1 MYHLVSP
8 SVCPAASLSQISDS
22 ENIPDASEP
31 AKKKTKLEEVK
42 DFLEMTTQTPSL
54 SLSTL
59 SEVLHQVKREMAT
72 YIFES
77 TGERPACLQ
86 KIFRAIKTLPPTSV
100 EAERAFSSAGLFIT
114 KIRSQLSDRS
124 IDSLC
129 FLRYFQ
135 NRE

>member
-31 AKKKTKLEEVK
+31 AKKKTKHKELK
-42 DFLEMTTQTPSL
+42 DFLEMTTPTPSL

-59 SEVLHQVKREMAT
+59 SEVLHQVKREMA
-72 YIFES
+72 IFES

>member
-22 ENIPDASEP
+22 ENIPDALEP
-31 AKKKTKLEEVK
+31 AKKKTKLEELK
-42 DFLEMTTQTPSL
+42 DFLEMTTPTPSL

-59 SEVLHQVKREMAT
+59 SEVLHQVKHEMA
-72 YIFES
+72 IFES

-86 KIFRAIKTLPPTSV
+86 KIFRAIKTLPPKSV

-114 KIRSQLSDRS
+114 KIQSQLSDRS

-129 FLRYFQ
+129 YLRYFQ
-135 NRE
+135 NWE

>member
-72 YIFES
+72 CIFES
-77 TGERPACLQ
+77 TGE
-86 KIFRAIKTLPPTSV
+86 
-100 EAERAFSSAGLFIT
+100 
-114 KIRSQLSDRS
+114 
-124 IDSLC
+124 
-129 FLRYFQ
+129 
-135 NRE
+135 

>member
-1 MYHLVSP
+1 MVSP

-31 AKKKTKLEEVK
+31 AKKKTKLEELK
-42 DFLEMTTQTPSL
+42 DFLEMTTPTPSL

-59 SEVLHQVKREMAT
+59 SDVLHQVTREMA
-72 YIFES
+72 IFES
-77 TGERPACLQ
+77 TGELPACLQ
-86 KIFRAIKTLPPTSV
+86 KIFRAIKTLPPKSV
-100 EAERAFSSAGLFIT
+100 EAERAFSSAGRFIT
-114 KIRSQLSDRS
+114 KIRSQLSNRS

>member
-31 AKKKTKLEEVK
+31 AKKKTKLKELK
-42 DFLEMTTQTPSL
+42 DFLEMTTPTPSL

-59 SEVLHQVKREMAT
+59 SEVLHQVKREMA
-72 YIFES
+72 IFES

-100 EAERAFSSAGLFIT
+100 EAERAFSCAGLFIT

-124 IDSLC
+124 IDTLC

>member
-31 AKKKTKLEEVK
+31 AKKKTKLKELK
-42 DFLEMTTQTPSL
+42 DFLEMTTPTPSL

-59 SEVLHQVKREMAT
+59 SEVLHQVKREMA
-72 YIFES
+72 IFKS

-100 EAERAFSSAGLFIT
+100 EAERAFSCAGLFIT

-124 IDSLC
+124 IDTLC

>member
-31 AKKKTKLEEVK
+31 AKKKTKLKELK
-42 DFLEMTTQTPSL
+42 DFLEMTTPTPSL

-59 SEVLHQVKREMAT
+59 SEVLHQVKREMT
-72 YIFES
+72 IFES

-86 KIFRAIKTLPPTSV
+86 KIFRAIKTLPPKSV

>member
-31 AKKKTKLEEVK
+31 AKKKTKLEELK
-42 DFLEMTTQTPSL
+42 DFLEMTTPTPSL
-54 SLSTL
+54 SHSTL
-59 SEVLHQVKREMAT
+59 SEVLHQVKREMA
-72 YIFES
+72 IFES

>member
-31 AKKKTKLEEVK
+31 AKKKTKLEELK
-42 DFLEMTTQTPSL
+42 DFLEMTTPTPSL

-59 SEVLHQVKREMAT
+59 SEVLHQVKHEMA
-72 YIFES
+72 IFES

-86 KIFRAIKTLPPTSV
+86 KIFRAIKTLPPKSV

-124 IDSLC
+124 IDTLC

>member
-31 AKKKTKLEEVK
+31 AKKKTKLEELK
-42 DFLEMTTQTPSL
+42 DFLEMTTPTPSL

-59 SEVLHQVKREMAT
+59 SEVLHQVKREMA
-72 YIFES
+72 IFES

-100 EAERAFSSAGLFIT
+100 EAERAFSCAGLFIT

-124 IDSLC
+124 IDTLC

>member
-59 SEVLHQVKREMAT
+59 SEVLHQVKHEMA
-72 YIFES
+72 IFES

-100 EAERAFSSAGLFIT
+100 DAERAFSCAGLFIT

-124 IDSLC
+124 IDTLC

>member
-31 AKKKTKLEEVK
+31 AKKKTKLKELK
-42 DFLEMTTQTPSL
+42 DFLEMTTPTFSL

-59 SEVLHQVKREMAT
+59 SEVLHQVKREMT
-72 YIFES
+72 IFES

-114 KIRSQLSDRS
+114 KFDLSLATDLLIRCAS
-124 IDSLC
+124 
-129 FLRYFQ
+129 
-135 NRE
+135 

>member
-1 MYHLVSP
+1 MYHLVSL
-8 SVCPAASLSQISDS
+8 SVCPAASLSQISNS

-31 AKKKTKLEEVK
+31 AKKKTKLKELK
-42 DFLEMTTQTPSL
+42 DFLEMTTPTPSL

-59 SEVLHQVKREMAT
+59 SEVLHQVKREMA
-72 YIFES
+72 IFES

-86 KIFRAIKTLPPTSV
+86 KIFRAIKTLPPKSV

>member
-8 SVCPAASLSQISDS
+8 SVCPAVSLSQISDS

-31 AKKKTKLEEVK
+31 AKKKTKLEELK
-42 DFLEMTTQTPSL
+42 DFLEMTTPTPSL

-59 SEVLHQVKREMAT
+59 SEVLHQVKREMA
-72 YIFES
+72 IFKS

-86 KIFRAIKTLPPTSV
+86 KIFRAIKTLPPKSV

-124 IDSLC
+124 IDLLC
-129 FLRYFQ
+129 FLRYF
-135 NRE
+135 

>member
-8 SVCPAASLSQISDS
+8 SICPAASLSQISNS

-31 AKKKTKLEEVK
+31 AKKKTKLEELK
-42 DFLEMTTQTPSL
+42 DFLEMTTPTPSL

-59 SEVLHQVKREMAT
+59 SEVLHQVKREMA
-72 YIFES
+72 IFES

-86 KIFRAIKTLPPTSV
+86 KIFRAIKTLPPKSV

-124 IDSLC
+124 IDLLC

-135 NRE
+135 SSS

>member
-8 SVCPAASLSQISDS
+8 SVCPAASLSQISNS

-31 AKKKTKLEEVK
+31 AKKKTKLKELK
-42 DFLEMTTQTPSL
+42 DFLEMTTPTPSL

-59 SEVLHQVKREMAT
+59 SEVLHQVKREMA
-72 YIFES
+72 IFES

>member
-31 AKKKTKLEEVK
+31 AKKKTKLEELK
-42 DFLEMTTQTPSL
+42 DFLEMTTPTPSL

-59 SEVLHQVKREMAT
+59 SEVLHQVKREMA
-72 YIFES
+72 IFKS

-100 EAERAFSSAGLFIT
+100 EAERAFSCAGLFIT

-124 IDSLC
+124 IDTLC

>member
-1 MYHLVSP
+1 MMALSSLVQKYIKFE
-8 SVCPAASLSQISDS
+8 AL
-22 ENIPDASEP
+22 
-31 AKKKTKLEEVK
+31 K
-42 DFLEMTTQTPSL
+42 DFLEMTTPTPSL

-72 YIFES
+72 CIFES

-114 KIRSQLSDRS
+114 KI
-124 IDSLC
+124 
-129 FLRYFQ
+129 
-135 NRE
+135 

>member
-31 AKKKTKLEEVK
+31 AKKKTKLEELK
-42 DFLEMTTQTPSL
+42 DFLEMTTPTFSL

-59 SEVLHQVKREMAT
+59 SEVLHQVKREIA
-72 YIFES
+72 IFES

>member
-31 AKKKTKLEEVK
+31 AKKKTKLEELK
-42 DFLEMTTQTPSL
+42 DFLEMTTPTPSL

-59 SEVLHQVKREMAT
+59 SEVLHQVKHEMA
-72 YIFES
+72 IFES

-86 KIFRAIKTLPPTSV
+86 KIFRAIKTLLLTSV

-135 NRE
+135 SSS